1 MKSKII
7 IGTRGS
13 KLALTQTNMVIEA
26 IKRCYPDIIVEIKK
40 IKTTGDKILDKSLS
54 KIGGKGLFIAEIEKA
69 LKNYDIDLAIH
80 SMKDVQNI
88 VSEEFEILSV
98 LRREDP
104 RDALITKDKIS
115 LLELQKG
122 AIIGTSSLRR
132 MVQIK
137 NIRPDLQFKPLRGNI
152 DTRINKMLKG
162 EVDGIILAAAGL
174 KRMDWGDSISEYI
187 DIHKCIPSVGQGALC
202 AELRNNDVEIKE
214 IVNSLV
220 NEIEFK
226 CLLAERSFLKEM
238 NGGCSI
244 AIGAHAVQYNNKI
257 ELEGFVADDNNIS
270 IFKNNVIGYLDEY
283 ENIGTNLAKKI
294 MEMKGDR

>member
-1 MKSKII
+1 M
-7 IGTRGS
+7 
-13 KLALTQTNMVIEA
+13 
-26 IKRCYPDIIVEIKK
+26 
-40 IKTTGDKILDKSLS
+40 
-54 KIGGKGLFIAEIEKA
+54 GGKGLFIAEIEKA